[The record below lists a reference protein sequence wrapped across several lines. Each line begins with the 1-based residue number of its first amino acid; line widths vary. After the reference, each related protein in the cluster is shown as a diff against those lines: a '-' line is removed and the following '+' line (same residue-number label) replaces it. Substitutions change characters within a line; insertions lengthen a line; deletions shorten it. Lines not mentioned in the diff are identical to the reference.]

1 MARTWLSLVGGFALI
16 AVVSG
21 RAAGQAQTML
31 DLNTATRDQLVAFTG
46 IGQAYAD
53 KIVAGRPFKMR
64 SELVSR
70 KIMPA
75 TEYLKIKKWL
85 LPDAGDAASAAAANQ
100 PVPVGAAKDA
110 EGRLNLNAA
119 SRADLTK
126 MPGIGQSYA
135 DKIIAGRPYKTIEE
149 VVKRNIMPAAAF
161 AKVRNR
167 LMIQ

>member
-1 MARTWLSLVGGFALI
+1 MARSWSSLVGGFALI

-21 RAAGQAQTML
+21 RTPVQAQTML
-31 DLNTATRDQLVAFTG
+31 DLNTATREQLVAFTG

-85 LPDAGDAASAAAANQ
+85 LPNADDAAASAAANQ
-100 PVPVGAAKDA
+100 PASAGAPKDS
-110 EGRLNLNAA
+110 EGRLNLNSA
-119 SRADLTK
+119 SREDLSK
-126 MPGIGQSYA
+126 MPGIGQRYA
-135 DKIIAGRPYKTIEE
+135 DKIIAGRPYKKIEE

-161 AKVRNR
+161 ATVRNR

>member
-1 MARTWLSLVGGFALI
+1 MARSWSSLVGGFALI

-21 RAAGQAQTML
+21 RTPVQAQTML
-31 DLNTATRDQLVAFTG
+31 DLNTATREQLVAFTG

-85 LPDAGDAASAAAANQ
+85 LPNADDAAAANQ
-100 PVPVGAAKDA
+100 PAPVGAPKDS
-110 EGRLNLNAA
+110 EGRLNLNSA
-119 SRADLTK
+119 SREDLSK
-126 MPGIGQSYA
+126 MPGIGQRYA
-135 DKIIAGRPYKTIEE
+135 DKIIAGRPYKKIDE

-161 AKVRNR
+161 ATVRNR

>member
-1 MARTWLSLVGGFALI
+1 MARTWSSLVGGFALI

-21 RAAGQAQTML
+21 RAVGQAQTML
-31 DLNTATRDQLVAFTG
+31 DLNTATREQLVAFTG

-53 KIVAGRPFKMR
+53 KILAGRPFQMR

-75 TEYLKIKKWL
+75 TEYLKIKEWL
-85 LPDAGDAASAAAANQ
+85 LPNAEDAAAAAAANQ
-100 PVPVGAAKDA
+100 PVPAGAPTDS
-110 EGRLNLNAA
+110 EGRLNLNSA
-119 SRADLTK
+119 SLEALTK
-126 MPGIGQSYA
+126 MPGIGQRYA
-135 DKIIAGRPYKTIEE
+135 AKIIAGRPYKMIEE